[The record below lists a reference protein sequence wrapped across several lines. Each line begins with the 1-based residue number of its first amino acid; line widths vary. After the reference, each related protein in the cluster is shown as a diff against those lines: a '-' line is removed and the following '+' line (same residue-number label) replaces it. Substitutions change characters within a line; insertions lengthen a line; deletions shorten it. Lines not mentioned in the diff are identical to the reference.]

1 MRIVVGLRPLFPG
14 KVGGQEIYVR
24 ELLREWAEWARD
36 DEWIVLVNAETAPSF
51 ASPGPWMRFITVP
64 EVHDL
69 ALWART
75 AESFGPALYF
85 SPMLVIDPPSVGLPT
100 VVNIPDLQHEFFPS
114 YFDAATLAMRRVH
127 FPLSARRAA
136 AVLTHSGHA
145 RDTIIEKFKVPADK
159 VHGVQLAAGDEF
171 RAAPVVARVQAF
183 REKYRLPENFG
194 FFPAHFWPHKNHE
207 TLFKAL
213 SIIRKRH
220 GEAPLIALS
229 GFAAAQAGP
238 VEAAIRQHGLQDC
251 IRILGYLDRA
261 EVPVA
266 YQAAQFLVFPSKFE
280 GFGIPV
286 AEAMAAG
293 CPVVCSDI
301 PSLSEFTGDGAITC
315 DPDDAE
321 AFAAGMHQLMTDPA
335 VRTRLRDRG
344 RQRSAE
350 LTWKRSAKLS
360 YAVLREVWERWHAQP
375 RAAVVSVP
383 WPPASGAE
391 SWELPPAEP
400 ASILQFTAHN
410 ESEADQ
416 TVSSRFAA
424 SGLDALL
431 APHGT
436 GEEWFDLLRL
446 KSADN
451 IALTRLS
458 VGPVLAPDLRAW
470 LARHPRATPYEIVL
484 RVATSGMT
492 AIDDALPQ
500 QAEPATATHPALPAR
515 EGLRLS
521 AKYFGEI
528 DPGWLRAAGEST
540 AGTLPFVGRWRPAQR
555 RVGKLASAWHHLRLT
570 GKLPPG
576 LTRAV
581 IAKLRPPSA
590 AAPTADGWIGRRGE
604 VILRPAADGNLRL
617 RLELP
622 PWPMRR
628 PPELSIRLGRRT
640 LYRGI
645 LRQPGIYAFCWGWPA
660 GEESVRLRLASS
672 AVCVPAEQGLGS
684 DARELSVRI
693 LKD

>member
-1 MRIVVGLRPLFPG
+1 M
-14 KVGGQEIYVR
+14 R
-24 ELLREWAEWARD
+24 ELLREWAAWARD
-36 DEWIVLVNAETAPSF
+36 DEWIVLLNSETAASF
-51 ASPGPWMRFITVP
+51 SSPGPWMRFVTVP

-75 AESFGPALYF
+75 AEAFGPALYF

-100 VVNIPDLQHEFFPS
+100 VVNIPDLQHEFFPA

-145 RDTIIEKFKVPADK
+145 RDTIIEKFKVPANK
-159 VHGVQLAAGDEF
+159 IHGIQLAAGDEF
-171 RAAPVVARVQAF
+171 RAAPVPARVQAF
-183 REKYRLPENFG
+183 REKYQLPEKFG
-194 FFPAHFWPHKNHE
+194 FFPANFWPHKNHA
-207 TLFKAL
+207 TLFEAL
-213 SIIRKRH
+213 AIYRKQH
-220 GEAPLIALS
+220 GEPPLIALS
-229 GFAAAQAGP
+229 GFSAGQAGP
-238 VEAAIRQHGLQDC
+238 VEAAIKQHGLQDS

-261 EVPVA
+261 EIPLA

-293 CPVVCSDI
+293 CPVVCSNI

-335 VRTRLRDRG
+335 EISRLVERG

-350 LTWKRSAKLS
+350 LTWKRTAELS
-360 YAVLREVWERWHAQP
+360 YGVLREVWERWHAQP
-375 RAAVVSVP
+375 RAAVVRVP
-383 WPPASGAE
+383 WPPVPGAE
-391 SWELPPAEP
+391 SWQLPPAEP
-400 ASILQFTAHN
+400 ASILQFTATN
-410 ESEADQ
+410 EGEVDHTASA
-416 TVSSRFAA
+416 RFAA
-424 SGLDALL
+424 NGLDALL
-431 APHGT
+431 APHGD
-436 GEEWFDLLRL
+436 GAERFDLLRL
-446 KSADN
+446 KSADS
-451 IALTRLS
+451 IALSRLR
-458 VGPVLAPDLRAW
+458 VGPALAPDLRAW

-492 AIDDALPQ
+492 AVDDALLP
-500 QAEPATATHPALPAR
+500 QAETAATARPPLSAR

-521 AKYFGEI
+521 TKYFGEI
-528 DPGWLRAAGEST
+528 DPGWLRAAGEAS
-540 AGTLPFVGRWRPAQR
+540 AKTLPFVGRWRPAQR
-555 RVGKLASAWHHLRLT
+555 RVGRLASAWHHLRLT

-576 LTRAV
+576 ISRAL

-604 VILRPAADGNLRL
+604 VMLRPAADGNLRL

-645 LRQPGIYAFCWGWPA
+645 LRQPGIYAFCWGWPV
-660 GEESVRLRLASS
+660 GEESVRLRLISS
-672 AVCVPAEQGLGS
+672 AVCIPAEHGLGS
-684 DARELSVRI
+684 DARELSVRV